1 MDTKT
6 MTRFFL
12 LSLLL
17 CASAAFA
24 QTPTVVYQ
32 TKPTADEI
40 AFARLSPDLQQMLGG
55 MTAAQAMQTIA
66 QTGQQAIA
74 LGVPAPSPEQF
85 RTTLGAV
92 LNAPYST
99 YVAASA
105 GMSTF
110 PPLSP
115 LVAPP
120 PPPFLR

>member
-1 MDTKT
+1 METK
-6 MTRFFL
+6 MIRVFL
-12 LSLLL
+12 LSLLFSTSVAL
-17 CASAAFA
+17 A

-40 AFARLSPDLQQMLGG
+40 AFARLPPDLQQMLGG

-74 LGVPAPSPEQF
+74 LGVPRPSPEQF

-92 LNAPYST
+92 LNAST
-99 YVAASA
+99 YISASA

>member
-1 MDTKT
+1 MDTQ
-6 MTRFFL
+6 MTRLFF
-12 LSLLL
+12 LSLLFS
-17 CASAAFA
+17 ASPAFA

-32 TKPTADEI
+32 TKPTAEEI
-40 AFARLSPDLQQMLGG
+40 AFARLPPDLRQMLGG
-55 MTAAQAMQTIA
+55 MTAAQAMQTVA

-74 LGVPAPSPEQF
+74 LGVPAPSPDQF
-85 RTTLGAV
+85 RSTLGAV

-105 GMSTF
+105 GMTSF

>member
-1 MDTKT
+1 MI
-6 MTRFFL
+6 RFFF

-17 CASAAFA
+17 CASTAFA

-40 AFARLSPDLQQMLGG
+40 AFARLPPDLQQRLGG

-92 LNAPYST
+92 LNAST
-99 YVAASA
+99 YVSASA

>member
-1 MDTKT
+1 MDTK

-12 LSLLL
+12 VSMLLST
-17 CASAAFA
+17 SAAFA
-24 QTPTVVYQ
+24 QAPTVVYQ

-40 AFARLSPDLQQMLGG
+40 AFARLPPDLRQMLGG

-92 LNAPYST
+92 LNAST
-99 YVAASA
+99 YISASA